1 MKNETFSN
9 SDRLSLA
16 IDKLGADFPSLNWDF
31 RPDPSSGKNE
41 LVSQWL
47 GEKNENVMACV
58 FKGKHI
64 NEKFHRQDFFF
75 LNFAYRGNYNALS
88 ARFDNK
94 ITVEEGDCY
103 VGQPYSG
110 YALKAESKTDIIIAG
125 ILIRKEVFF
134 QEYLTSIASDE
145 NLYKF
150 FLVPERDKFSDEFI
164 KIHLEPTSPI
174 WNLLN
179 LMMIEYAFKT
189 EDTQQ
194 ILKPLALSL
203 VMYFAR
209 EYKAQNPSKAESL
222 AQQIAEYIALHS
234 DKITLEK
241 LSRHFGYH
249 PAYISALLPRETGKK
264 FSEILTETRMRK
276 AKMLLENTNLTIEKI
291 SEMLGFSATSNFYK
305 AFKKYFGKTP
315 KQITID
321 N

>member
-1 MKNETFSN
+1 MTNFTEPN
-9 SDRLSLA
+9 DRLSLA
-16 IDKLGADFPSLNWDF
+16 IDKLGADFPNLNWDF

-47 GEKNENVMACV
+47 GEKNENVMACA

-64 NEKFHRQDFFF
+64 NERFHRQDFFF
-75 LNFAYRGNYNALS
+75 LNFAYKGNYNALS

-110 YALKAESKTDIIIAG
+110 YALKAESKTDIVIAG

-164 KIHLEPTSPI
+164 KIHLEPSSPI

-179 LMMIEYAFKT
+179 LMMVEYAFKT

-209 EYKAQNPSKAESL
+209 EYKAKNPSKAESL
-222 AQQIAEYIALHS
+222 AQQIAEYIGLHS
-234 DKITLEK
+234 NKITLEE

-264 FSEILTETRMRK
+264 FSEILTESRMRK

-291 SEMLGFSATSNFYK
+291 SEMTGFSATSNFYK
-305 AFKKYFGKTP
+305 AFKEYFGKTP
-315 KQITID
+315 KQLITID
-321 N
+321 S

>member
-1 MKNETFSN
+1 MTNFTEPN
-9 SDRLSLA
+9 DRLSLA
-16 IDKLGADFPSLNWDF
+16 IDKLGADFPNLNWDF

-47 GEKNENVMACV
+47 GEKNENVMACA

-64 NEKFHRQDFFF
+64 NERFHRQDFFF
-75 LNFAYRGNYNALS
+75 LNFAYKGNYNALS

-110 YALKAESKTDIIIAG
+110 YALKAESKTDIVIAG

-164 KIHLEPTSPI
+164 KIHLEPSSPI

-179 LMMIEYAFKT
+179 LMMVEYAFKN

-209 EYKAQNPSKAESL
+209 EYKAKNPSKAESL
-222 AQQIAEYIALHS
+222 AQQIAEYISLHS
-234 DKITLEK
+234 NKITLEE

-264 FSEILTETRMRK
+264 FSEILAESRMRK

-291 SEMLGFSATSNFYK
+291 SEMTGFSATSNFYK
-305 AFKKYFGKTP
+305 AFKEYFGKTP
-315 KQITID
+315 KQLITID